1 MTDNV
6 RPFCPS
12 RLPLHAHLPFIF
24 SNHATQG
31 PQTSNSSTVLP
42 YPQFKLSPEK
52 LGMSKK
58 QLESVA
64 NSPWLFSPTP
74 VIQDLDPAETEP
86 EFDAG
91 TTELPLLITPSI
103 R

>member
-1 MTDNV
+1 MTGNV

-42 YPQFKLSPEK
+42 YPQFKLKEK

-74 VIQDLDPAETEP
+74 VIQDLDPAETQP

>member
-42 YPQFKLSPEK
+42 YPQFKLNEK
-52 LGMSKK
+52 LGMSTK
-58 QLESVA
+58 QLESDA
-64 NSPWLFSPTP
+64 NNSWLFSPTP
-74 VIQDLDPAETEP
+74 VIQDLNSAETKP

-91 TTELPLLITPSI
+91 TTELPPLITPSI

>member
-1 MTDNV
+1 
-6 RPFCPS
+6 
-12 RLPLHAHLPFIF
+12 
-24 SNHATQG
+24 
-31 PQTSNSSTVLP
+31 VLP
-42 YPQFKLSPEK
+42 YPQFKLKEK
-52 LGMSKK
+52 LGMSTK

-64 NSPWLFSPTP
+64 NNSWLFSPTP
-74 VIQDLDPAETEP
+74 VIQDLDSAETEP